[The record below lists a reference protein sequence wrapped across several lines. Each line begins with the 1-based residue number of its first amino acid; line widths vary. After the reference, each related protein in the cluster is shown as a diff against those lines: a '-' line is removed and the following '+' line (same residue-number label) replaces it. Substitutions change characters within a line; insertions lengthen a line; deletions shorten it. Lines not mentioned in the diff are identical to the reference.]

1 MFARHHGAASRPIG
15 KQKLMKTQTG
25 KTSPTPFDST
35 ASRRE
40 ASHRPAAT
48 QNQNNNSTVKN
59 FMKSKL
65 ILAALAG
72 TLFTTLAV
80 AQPAVEW
87 NGSENA
93 QANGNFYTLGFRFKV
108 TSASD
113 IEAAAL
119 GAYDFLG
126 NGLGSPHIVAI
137 WPVGGGAPLATAT
150 IPAGVDTFL
159 EGHFRYV
166 SITPV
171 RLFKNTEYVIGAS
184 GFGGIDPFA
193 FAVSG
198 FTNAQGVEAI
208 EARSII
214 GSGLNFPT
222 DIVTNFVGFFGG
234 NFKFQSVPSVPHATL
249 RFSQV
254 EVCWTSES
262 NKQYQVQYQ
271 SALTTNAWLNLGSPL
286 PGTGT
291 NTCVNDAIPRGQPQR
306 FYRILGTPLP

>member
-1 MFARHHGAASRPIG
+1 
-15 KQKLMKTQTG
+15 MKTL
-25 KTSPTPFDST
+25 KPTKLLL
-35 ASRRE
+35 
-40 ASHRPAAT
+40 AT
-48 QNQNNNSTVKN
+48 
-59 FMKSKL
+59 
-65 ILAALAG
+65 LAG
-72 TLFTTLAV
+72 TLFTTLAL

-87 NGSENA
+87 SGGQNVL
-93 QANGNFYTLGFRFKV
+93 GNLGVYTMGYRFKV

-113 IEAAAL
+113 IEVAAL
-119 GAYDFLG
+119 GAFDAGG

-150 IPAGVDTFL
+150 VPAGVDTFL

-166 SITPV
+166 SMTPV
-171 RLFKNTEYVIGAS
+171 RLFKDTEYVIGAS
-184 GFGGIDPFA
+184 DFA
-193 FAVSG
+193 GPQATNDSYAFSPVG
-198 FTNAQGVEAI
+198 FTNAPGVEFLQHRYSA
-208 EARSII
+208 
-214 GSGLNFPT
+214 GFGLIFPT
-222 DIVTNFVGFFGG
+222 ITEPSNLIGLFGG

-291 NTCVNDAIPRGQPQR
+291 NTCVNDAIPRGEPQR

>member
-1 MFARHHGAASRPIG
+1 
-15 KQKLMKTQTG
+15 
-25 KTSPTPFDST
+25 
-35 ASRRE
+35 
-40 ASHRPAAT
+40 
-48 QNQNNNSTVKN
+48 
-59 FMKSKL
+59 MKSKL

-87 NGSENA
+87 SGGHSD
-93 QANGNFYTLGFRFKV
+93 GGFGAPTGLATAGYRFKV

-113 IEAAAL
+113 IEASAL
-119 GAYDFLG
+119 GAYDRGG

-137 WPVGGGAPLATAT
+137 WPVGGGAPLAVAT
-150 IPAGVDTFL
+150 VPAGVDTFL
-159 EGHFRYV
+159 EGHFRYI

-171 RLFKNTEYVIGAS
+171 RLFKDTEYIIGAS
-184 GFGGIDPFA
+184 DYGGSGSLGSTNDLVA
-193 FAVSG
+193 FNASG
-198 FTNAQGVEAI
+198 FTNAPGIEWLTNQYVPGAGLIFPALTSSGVGY
-208 EARSII
+208 S
-214 GSGLNFPT
+214 L
-222 DIVTNFVGFFGG
+222 FGG

-262 NKQYQVQYQ
+262 NKQDQVQYQ